1 MKKYPETC
9 FLKTIKLSFLQRKRC
24 KVGMGVQTTDRK
36 IGLGEFEGKE
46 AEGGREGG
54 GGEEGERERKKNN
67 YLLQEVVVKI
77 SLYVQEI

>member
-9 FLKTIKLSFLQRKRC
+9 FLKTIKLSFLQRQRC

-46 AEGGREGG
+46 AEGGRWRGRG
-54 GGEEGERERKKNN
+54 REREEKKPITF
-67 YLLQEVVVKI
+67 YKKWL
-77 SLYVQEI
+77 